1 MAEASDCFVR
11 MRKATRV
18 AFTNGHVLTTTGNT
32 GALLLATRGS
42 EKEAVTVEKL
52 APTATAA
59 HKATSA
65 EPTEQRK
72 GAILKRRIAKIDR
85 RMDYF

>member
-1 MAEASDCFVR
+1 MVR
-11 MRKATRV
+11 VRKATRV

-32 GALLLATRGS
+32 GALLLATRGT
-42 EKEAVTVEKL
+42 EAVTVEKL

-72 GAILKRRIAKIDR
+72 IAILKRRIAEIDKR
-85 RMDYF
+85 IGCF